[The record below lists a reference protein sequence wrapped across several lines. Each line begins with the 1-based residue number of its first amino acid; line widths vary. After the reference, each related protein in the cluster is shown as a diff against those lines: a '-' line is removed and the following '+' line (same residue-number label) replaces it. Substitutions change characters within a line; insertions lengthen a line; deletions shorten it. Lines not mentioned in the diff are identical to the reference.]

1 VYLCLSLAK
10 VVQHFV
16 KPRNCKPVL
25 CNNNNNNTKQ
35 LRNDFSSYFF
45 SNFFLIFSSFIFTKV
60 QQRCVWDFYHLYS
73 SGVDWRYT
81 SPRRFTLHNLREPE
95 EEVEVDKKIF
105 VQRQEMWCGP
115 PFHPSPK
122 TSWGW
127 FFISLEKSLTL
138 NEQLT
143 CRWEK
148 RVWVSDWEEGG
159 YRNCIWRKCQGFAGG
174 KDVCIFV
181 SLYLYFGNSAVRV
194 IRQLSL
200 QVAQEKRKRTR
211 NKLCQPLR
219 LAILEI
225 HTRD

>member
-1 VYLCLSLAK
+1 MIFL
-10 VVQHFV
+10 
-16 KPRNCKPVL
+16 
-25 CNNNNNNTKQ
+25 
-35 LRNDFSSYFF
+35 
-45 SNFFLIFSSFIFTKV
+45 LIFFQIFFWFFPLLFLQKFNNAVCEIFIICTQVASTEDTLLLAVSHCIIWGSPKKKLKLTKRFLCSDK
-60 QQRCVWDFYHLYS
+60 RCDV
-73 SGVDWRYT
+73 R
-81 SPRRFTLHNLREPE
+81 
-95 EEVEVDKKIF
+95 
-105 VQRQEMWCGP
+105 P

-148 RVWVSDWEEGG
+148 RVWVSDWEGG
-159 YRNCIWRKCQGFAGG
+159 NWNCICRKCQGFAAG
-174 KDVCIFV
+174 KDVSIFV